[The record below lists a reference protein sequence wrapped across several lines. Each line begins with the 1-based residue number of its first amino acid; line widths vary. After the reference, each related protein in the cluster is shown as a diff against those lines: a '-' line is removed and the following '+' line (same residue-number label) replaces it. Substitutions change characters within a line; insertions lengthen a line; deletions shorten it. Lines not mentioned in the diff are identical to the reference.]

1 MSNGVH
7 SGGGGTCPGERS
19 FFEERLFHMVYEK
32 EEILQYII
40 EEDVKFIRM
49 TFCDVMG
56 RLKNV
61 SIMPDELDR
70 AFDYGIAI
78 DASAVAGFGGEVY
91 SDLVLRPDASTLC
104 ILPWRPEHGR
114 VVRMFC
120 SVHYPDGR
128 PFEADTRAILARA
141 VEDARKEGYTFFFG
155 PEMEFYLFRLDESGV
170 PTKTPYDHAGYMD
183 VAPEDKGENV
193 RREACL
199 TLEQMGI
206 RPESSHHEEGPG
218 QNEIDFRY
226 DEALITADNIM
237 TFKLTVKT
245 IAKRHGLYA
254 TFMPKPKY
262 GINGSGMHVNMSLAT
277 LDGRNIFTDENDE
290 RGLSED
296 AYHFIAGLMA
306 HAKGMTAI
314 TNPLVNSYKRLVPGH
329 EAPVYIAWSSVN
341 RSPLIRIP
349 AGRGETTRV
358 ELRSPDPAAN
368 PYLVLAAC
376 LAAGLDGIKRKLTV
390 PDSVDRNIF
399 EMTQEERDK
408 AGIEKLP
415 ENLYE
420 AIQCMQEDK
429 VICDVLG
436 EHIVS
441 KYVEAK
447 LKEWNDYR
455 TRVSQWELD
464 EYLYKF

>member
-7 SGGGGTCPGERS
+7 SGGGGTCPDERS

-226 DEALITADNIM
+226 ADPITAADNAV
-237 TFKLTVKT
+237 TFKSVVATV
-245 IAKRHGLYA
+245 AAGNGLCA
-254 TFMPKPKY
+254 DFSPKPLPDAP
-262 GINGSGMHVNMSLAT
+262 GSGMHIN
-277 LDGRNIFTDENDE
+277 
-290 RGLSED
+290 LSAHGNGFED
-296 AYHFIAGLMA
+296 ALPRVMAGILA
-306 HAKGMTAI
+306 HAADMTAFLNR
-314 TNPLVNSYKRLVPGH
+314 TEDSYRRFGVSK
-329 EAPVYIAWSSVN
+329 APRYISWSSEN
-341 RSPLIRIP
+341 RSQLIRIP
-349 AGRGETTRV
+349 AAQGEYRRA
-358 ELRSPDPAAN
+358 ELRSPDPLCN
-368 PYLVLAAC
+368 PYLAFTL
-376 LAAGLDGIKRKLTV
+376 LMAAGMEGIRQKIALPESADLNLFTAPAEIRAAYRT
-390 PDSVDRNIF
+390 
-399 EMTQEERDK
+399 
-408 AGIEKLP
+408 LP
-415 ENLYE
+415 ENL
-420 AIQCMQEDK
+420 
-429 VICDVLG
+429 
-436 EHIVS
+436 S
-441 KYVEAK
+441 EAK
-447 LKEWNDYR
+447 AAA
-455 TRVSQWELD
+455 RVSDFIRRVLPEEILRQ
-464 EYLYKF
+464 YTR

>member
-19 FFEERLFHMVYEK
+19 FLEERLFHMVYEK

-226 DEALITADNIM
+226 ADPITAADNAV
-237 TFKLTVKT
+237 TFKSVVATV
-245 IAKRHGLYA
+245 AAGNGLCA
-254 TFMPKPKY
+254 DFSPKPLPDAP
-262 GINGSGMHVNMSLAT
+262 GSGMHINLSVKAA
-277 LDGRNIFTDENDE
+277 DGTDVMPQVM
-290 RGLSED
+290 
-296 AYHFIAGLMA
+296 AGILA
-306 HAKGMTAI
+306 HAYELSVFL
-314 TNPLVNSYKRLVPGH
+314 NPLESSYRRFGCRK
-329 EAPVYIAWSSVN
+329 APRYISWSSEN
-341 RSPLIRIP
+341 RSQLIRIP
-349 AGRGETTRV
+349 AASGEYRRA
-358 ELRSPDPAAN
+358 ELRSPDPSCN
-368 PYLVLAAC
+368 PYLAFAL
-376 LAAGLDGIKRKLTV
+376 LIYAGLDGIRCRLPLPAPADVNLFTA
-390 PDSVDRNIF
+390 PESVTSQYR
-399 EMTQEERDK
+399 T
-408 AGIEKLP
+408 LP
-415 ENLYE
+415 ANL
-420 AIQCMQEDK
+420 D
-429 VICDVLG
+429 
-436 EHIVS
+436 
-441 KYVEAK
+441 EAK
-447 LKEWNDYR
+447 QAARSSEFAAAQLPKRLLDYY
-455 TRVSQWELD
+455 TR
-464 EYLYKF
+464 